1 MPSTIRVVNDEADK
15 PVVRMMIL
23 EVDEPHP
30 ATQETRGRY
39 SEILDQT
46 FQNAGK
52 HHDPPLGVST
62 DRRFVVT
69 EKGGKIPKFEEFD
82 GFHAVL
88 ITGSMYDAHGDNQW
102 ILDLLDL
109 IKGSSKFINPE
120 GP

>member
-30 ATQETRGRY
+30 ATQETRGSY